1 MSLLE
6 AQQQIDP
13 RGGIMPASVTPA
25 APADAAGLDLWLRT
39 ELRRR
44 LTIAVIEPLGDPN
57 PLCQD
62 HCALLAIFSE
72 VRVLRHTP
80 PDTADASG
88 AAALLER
95 VERDDVD
102 VLLVWTNG
110 RLLTTGPLEGACTA
124 EWQWPRTLLTAAE
137 HTGLLDRSL
146 VALIGED
153 VTQAAARKIGYEDG
167 FSSDLPVPALVGV
180 LARDAIVRE
189 TYRRR
194 GSSPPCYL

>member
-1 MSLLE
+1 MPLLE

-13 RGGIMPASVTPA
+13 RGDMMPITATPA
-25 APADAAGLDLWLRT
+25 DVAGLDLWLRT

-44 LTIAVIEPLGDPN
+44 LTIAVIEPFGGPSA
-57 PLCQD
+57 LCQD
-62 HCALLAIFSE
+62 HCALLAVFSE
-72 VRVLRHTP
+72 VRVVTHRP
-80 PDTADASG
+80 PDNPDASST
-88 AAALLER
+88 AALLAR

-102 VLLVWTNG
+102 ALLVWVNG
-110 RLLTTGPLEGACTA
+110 QLLTTGPLEGACTA

-137 HTGLLDRSL
+137 QTGLLDRSL

-153 VTQAAARKIGYEDG
+153 VTQVAARKIGYEDG

>member
-1 MSLLE
+1 MSLFE
-6 AQQQIDP
+6 ARRQIDP
-13 RGGIMPASVTPA
+13 RGGMMPASAT
-25 APADAAGLDLWLRT
+25 PADAAGLDLWLRT

-44 LTIAVIEPLGDPN
+44 LTIAVIEPLGGPN
-57 PLCQD
+57 PLCQN

-72 VRVLRHTP
+72 VRMVTHRP
-80 PDTADASG
+80 PDSPDTSSAT
-88 AAALLER
+88 ALLAR

-102 VLLVWTNG
+102 ALLVWTNG

-146 VALIGED
+146 IALIGED

-167 FSSDLPVPALVGV
+167 FSPDLPVPALVGA
-180 LARDAIVRE
+180 LARDALVRE
-189 TYRRR
+189 MYRRR

>member
-1 MSLLE
+1 MPLLE

-13 RGGIMPASVTPA
+13 RGEMMPATTIPV
-25 APADAAGLDLWLRT
+25 DAAGLDLWLRA

-44 LTIAVIEPLGDPN
+44 LTIAVIEPVGGPSL
-57 PLCQD
+57 LCQD

-72 VRVLRHTP
+72 VRVVTHAP
-80 PDTADASG
+80 PDTADTSSAT
-88 AAALLER
+88 ALLAHI
-95 VERDDVD
+95 ERDEVD
-102 VLLVWTNG
+102 ALLVWTNG
-110 RLLTTGPLEGACTA
+110 RLLATGPLEGACTA
-124 EWQWPRTLLTAAE
+124 AWQWPRTLLTAAE
-137 HTGLLDRSL
+137 HTGLLDRGL

-167 FSSDLPVPALVGV
+167 FSSDLPVPALVGA

>member
-1 MSLLE
+1 MPLLDT
-6 AQQQIDP
+6 QQQIDP
-13 RGGIMPASVTPA
+13 LGGMMPAAVTPIT
-25 APADAAGLDLWLRT
+25 PADAAGLDLWLRT

-44 LTIAVIEPLGDPN
+44 LTIAVIEPLGGPSA
-57 PLCQD
+57 LCQN
-62 HCALLAIFSE
+62 HCALLAVFSE
-72 VRVLRHTP
+72 VRLLAHTP

-102 VLLVWTNG
+102 ALLVWTNG

-124 EWQWPRTLLTAAE
+124 EWQWPRTLLTAAD

-167 FSSDLPVPALVGV
+167 FSSDLPVPALVGA
-180 LARDAIVRE
+180 LARDALVRE